1 MPRMLMPRLLPIM
14 VLLLL
19 LAVWVLQRP
28 LTAGGGPAAQL
39 EACQAWALVARRSSV
54 VAQRVVC
61 CRRDDGVGVSTELQ
75 CTREQMDGRA
85 LRVQSSLLEQPKTT
99 ADSSKRL
106 LLAHAQQKRLAIRR
120 FCTFCLVP
128 AASGL

>member
-1 MPRMLMPRLLPIM
+1 MPRLLMPRLLPIM

-39 EACQAWALVARRSSV
+39 EACQTWALVARRSSV

-61 CRRDDGVGVSTELQ
+61 CRRDDGVGASTD
-75 CTREQMDGRA
+75 CTTALTAHSPEQMPELHPA
-85 LRVQSSLLEQPKTT
+85 LR
-99 ADSSKRL
+99 
-106 LLAHAQQKRLAIRR
+106 
-120 FCTFCLVP
+120 
-128 AASGL
+128 AAA